1 MSDSVWGLN
10 PKITP
15 HRNITRFE
23 ELPSNATIFGRN
35 QSAEVLRPG
44 LMRQLASPT
53 TVSTQLPP
61 VADLTSLQD
70 NSNNSSNSTPTPPIP
85 SYPPSLNP
93 LSASVRRLDLT
104 RLRQR
109 PTHVFS
115 ATDAQLYRSGIC
127 ETLLDRRRT
136 SATRSPQTQR
146 PPSPLD
152 NFAVSQ
158 RRERGG
164 VNTTLKVL
172 NVRFAWGTY
181 DCALSTGSS
190 RRQANLAS
198 TSPRQRI
205 FALFSAFSA
214 CQRRALFALSIDVP
228 RAGCA
233 LTLPSMSSAS
243 RERRAAARTL
253 DAIHRRPA
261 SGTRVRTNA
270 DYVSDFSQGSKPPA
284 GSPHPQ
290 HFKHRVHHRLEVNV
304 AAVDAAPRSGANLCL
319 CTSPS
324 AERRLS
330 QVLTIQVL
338 VRRPTM
344 VYIGERG
351 ILPIDVRRATIVIL
365 GEFSNTQRI
374 DVRSPAITVWIAVRR
389 ADFMNG
395 RFQVES
401 LIVLNSDFFFY
412 YNERLSCSRERA
424 IMKVLSSYS
433 DVEYTTSPHRR
444 LLYRSSS
451 RERALFQIVSTPD
464 IDDTT
469 YRRPG
474 SKTFVSQVAR
484 ALFSQ

>member
-1 MSDSVWGLN
+1 MFL
-10 PKITP
+10 
-15 HRNITRFE
+15 
-23 ELPSNATIFGRN
+23 
-35 QSAEVLRPG
+35 
-44 LMRQLASPT
+44 
-53 TVSTQLPP
+53 
-61 VADLTSLQD
+61 
-70 NSNNSSNSTPTPPIP
+70 
-85 SYPPSLNP
+85 
-93 LSASVRRLDLT
+93 
-104 RLRQR
+104 
-109 PTHVFS
+109 S

-164 VNTTLKVL
+164 VNTTLKVHVL
-172 NVRFAWGTY
+172 NVLLPPAGKPRQFKLKATHRRILSQRYRAAQRRVGLECTV
-181 DCALSTGSS
+181 CLGGRMTALYPRVSS

-261 SGTRVRTNA
+261 SGTRVRVQAAGRLT
-270 DYVSDFSQGSKPPA
+270 PPPNTSSIGFTIA
-284 GSPHPQ
+284 LKSMLP
-290 HFKHRVHHRLEVNV
+290 
-304 AAVDAAPRSGANLCL
+304 AVDAAPRSGANLCL

-351 ILPIDVRRATIVIL
+351 ILPIVFPRAGNNEGSLQLLRRRIHDVPTPTITI
-365 GEFSNTQRI
+365 
-374 DVRSPAITVWIAVRR
+374 
-389 ADFMNG
+389 
-395 RFQVES
+395 
-401 LIVLNSDFFFY
+401 
-412 YNERLSCSRERA
+412 
-424 IMKVLSSYS
+424 
-433 DVEYTTSPHRR
+433 
-444 LLYRSSS
+444 
-451 RERALFQIVSTPD
+451 QIVFP
-464 IDDTT
+464 
-469 YRRPG
+469 RAG
-474 SKTFVSQVAR
+474 LVSDSFDPR
-484 ALFSQ
+484 HR